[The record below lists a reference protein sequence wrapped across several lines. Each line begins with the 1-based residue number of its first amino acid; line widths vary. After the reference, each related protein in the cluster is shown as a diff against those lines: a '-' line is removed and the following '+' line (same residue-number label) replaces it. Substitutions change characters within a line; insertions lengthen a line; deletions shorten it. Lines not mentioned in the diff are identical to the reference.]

1 MAQIT
6 VYHGSDHVVK
16 NPVYLGGKEDNDYG
30 NGFYMTEYEER
41 ARSWAALN
49 GDPEHAIVNIYHL
62 DIDQLKVVDLND
74 CGVLAWIAEIAAN
87 RGTEQEA
94 TEALGD
100 KIVTYYRMNTDAC
113 DVIKGYRADDSYTQV
128 MEAFL
133 QNQINVFEV
142 ERLFYKGALGNQIF
156 LKSAKA
162 FDCVKWVDSY
172 PVVCTE
178 EDKRAD
184 FLARRE
190 VNHFLSQRTKAILL
204 EGYEVPGVTARYA
217 IQNRLVYEKESGGY
231 ADTGIR

>member
-16 NPVYLGGKEDNDYG
+16 NPVYLGGKEDNDYD

-94 TEALGD
+94 TEA
-100 KIVTYYRMNTDAC
+100 
-113 DVIKGYRADDSYTQV
+113 
-128 MEAFL
+128 FL

-156 LKSAKA
+156 LK
-162 FDCVKWVDSY
+162 Y
-172 PVVCTE
+172 
-178 EDKRAD
+178 
-184 FLARRE
+184 
-190 VNHFLSQRTKAILL
+190 FLSQRTKAILL

-231 ADTGIR
+231 ADTSIR